1 MHLKPR
7 LSIRLVFLASDE
19 FNIVKSPQAEAMQD
33 IMIDVLIEAVSK
45 EVGADACYADIS
57 YSAANY
63 NEIDGFKLK
72 FEGYSGD

>member
-1 MHLKPR
+1 
-7 LSIRLVFLASDE
+7 
-19 FNIVKSPQAEAMQD
+19 MQD